1 MVEERSTERG
11 AEGDE
16 ADSDDEVGEALMGVC
31 CSGLMCL
38 GQKGMLCELKAV
50 TSLCLCYQIDPSS
63 SRVQSHPVDPLV
75 LTKASSSE
83 FVSLAASGLFILEE
97 KLGQERRRGGGSVQ
111 NGSIQNGS
119 IRSLMATSF
128 SLPLSLCLSIS
139 IYLYIY
145 GYIWI
150 YICTISLPLFIF
162 FLFSLLFFSSLSVS
176 RLLLFPLFQCFF
188 SLFSWCGIHPPPP
201 FHPPGKLLTY
211 LLVVVLLYTRTN
223 LRAIVL

>member
-1 MVEERSTERG
+1 
-11 AEGDE
+11 
-16 ADSDDEVGEALMGVC
+16 MGVC

-97 KLGQERRRGGGSVQ
+97 KLGQERGGSV
-111 NGSIQNGS
+111 QNGS

-150 YICTISLPLFIF
+150 YICRISLPLFFF
-162 FLFSLLFFSSLSVS
+162 FLFSLLFFSCLSVS

-188 SLFSWCGIHPPPP
+188 SLFSWCGIHPARSTPRVS
-201 FHPPGKLLTY
+201 Y
-211 LLVVVLLYTRTN
+211 
-223 LRAIVL
+223 

>member
-139 IYLYIY
+139 IYFIH
-145 GYIWI
+145 IWI
-150 YICTISLPLFIF
+150 YMDIYLYYLSPSLHFFSLLSSF
-162 FLFSLLFFSSLSVS
+162 FLFSLCLSSPPLSSFSMLFFS
-176 RLLLFPLFQCFF
+176 FF
-188 SLFSWCGIHPPPP
+188 LVWNPPRVPPPRVS
-201 FHPPGKLLTY
+201 Y
-211 LLVVVLLYTRTN
+211 
-223 LRAIVL
+223 